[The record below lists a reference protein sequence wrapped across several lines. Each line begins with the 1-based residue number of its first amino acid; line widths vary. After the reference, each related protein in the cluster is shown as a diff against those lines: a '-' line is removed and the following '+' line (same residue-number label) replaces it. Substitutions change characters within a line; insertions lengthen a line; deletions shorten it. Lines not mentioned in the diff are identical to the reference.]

1 MLNAFVTL
9 SCFDVETV
17 FSSEIKI
24 VHFLSQKAKGIKTI
38 TKNYDVKISS
48 CSSMLIQA
56 AFFFLSQREV
66 TETIAFYITE
76 NSHQKGGKHGV
87 PKNYLSTWS
96 VVQVTQPQIFFQHCH
111 ESITPLKTVKS
122 EKMDF
127 ADDLC

>member
-1 MLNAFVTL
+1 MSFVTL

-17 FSSEIKI
+17 FSSESKI
-24 VHFLSQKAKGIKTI
+24 VHFLSQKAKGIKTM

-66 TETIAFYITE
+66 TEAIAFYIRE
-76 NSHQKGGKHGV
+76 YDSHQNGGKHGV

-96 VVQVTQPQIFFQHCH
+96 VVQVQAANIF
-111 ESITPLKTVKS
+111 PTVHNTSQNS

-127 ADDLC
+127 ADGLC